1 MDAMGRNF
9 PLAGL
14 LGRIGP
20 DCPVEQRDDVGFVY
34 YYAGNYASGVQGC
47 GLIPLMIVPPRPCR
61 FSRSSAKGGTVRHGH
76 GCGGQRRAAASPAR
90 RGRVERVL
98 ALFPDFAAARSVS
111 VPITGVQVMAR
122 GSDRHLSFE
131 RGGRPVVTGVVPVGM
146 RRWGPTQP

>member
-34 YYAGNYASGVQGC
+34 YYSRQLRIRGAGVRPDPAHDRPAEAMSVLHVLRQGWD
-47 GLIPLMIVPPRPCR
+47 
-61 FSRSSAKGGTVRHGH
+61 VRHDH

-131 RGGRPVVTGVVPVGM
+131 RGGRPVMTGVVPVGM
-146 RRWGPTQP
+146 RRCGPTQP